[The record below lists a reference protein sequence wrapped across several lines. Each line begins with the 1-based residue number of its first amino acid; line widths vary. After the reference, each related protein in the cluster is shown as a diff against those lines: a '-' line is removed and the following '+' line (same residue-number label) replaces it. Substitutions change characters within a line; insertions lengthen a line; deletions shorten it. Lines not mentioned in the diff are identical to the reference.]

1 MQGGRNRMKKVPV
14 SLYELSKYFEAHV
27 ERSPRKF
34 NVMKRQSIDWYRDPI
49 DSTASDINGH
59 RLQVE
64 EVEAVAIHIPDHRVD
79 DFLDC
84 IDDSRIKEMEIR
96 NSVPAVKK
104 AYEQY
109 RLLLKMCG
117 YEDARY

>member
-1 MQGGRNRMKKVPV
+1 MKKVPV

-27 ERSPRKF
+27 EHSDRKF
-34 NVMKRQSIDWYRDPI
+34 NVMKRQPIEWYRDPA
-49 DSTASDINGH
+49 DSTASDLYGF
-59 RLQVE
+59 RQQVE
-64 EVEAVAIHIPDHRVD
+64 SVDAIAIHIPEHRVD
-79 DFLDC
+79 DFLSC
-84 IDDSRIKEMEIR
+84 IDDSRVKEMEIR
-96 NSVPAVKK
+96 NNVPAVKK

>member
-1 MQGGRNRMKKVPV
+1 MKKVPV

-27 ERSPRKF
+27 EHSDRKF
-34 NVMKRQSIDWYRDPI
+34 NVMKRHPIEWYRDPA
-49 DSTASDINGH
+49 DSTASDLNGYRH
-59 RLQVE
+59 QVE
-64 EVEAVAIHIPDHRVD
+64 SVDAIAIHIPIHRVD

-117 YEDARY
+117 YDDNARY